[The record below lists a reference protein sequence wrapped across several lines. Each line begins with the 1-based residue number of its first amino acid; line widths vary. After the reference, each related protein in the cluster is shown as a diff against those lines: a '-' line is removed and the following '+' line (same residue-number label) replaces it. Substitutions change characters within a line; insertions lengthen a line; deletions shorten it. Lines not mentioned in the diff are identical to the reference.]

1 MPRFPIFGGSP
12 RRGRLALLALLL
24 VTALGGWAFVSLGQL
39 LYEVDPLERSDVI
52 FVLDGSYM
60 ERPAEAAHLYIEGW
74 APRIIL
80 SRRLPDNA
88 ENALQRQGLKIQTV
102 MDAQKNAMM
111 LMGVPE
117 SAIEIML
124 ATRDNTAGESAEL
137 RRLLQSRGWSRI
149 IVVTSKFHTR
159 ARRFRVQTV
168 IQRHRHQGDRPG
180 DAVMTPRTS
189 IGGGSRDDNFR
200 MGLFEAQSLLAYWLG
215 LAD

>member
-12 RRGRLALLALLL
+12 RGRLALLALL
-24 VTALGGWAFVSLGQL
+24 VVPALGVWAFVSLGQL

-60 ERPAEAAHLYIEGW
+60 ERPAEAAHLYIQGW

-102 MDAQKNAMM
+102 MDAQKHAMM

-149 IVVTSKFHTR
+149 IVVTSKFHTAR
-159 ARRFRVQTV
+159 AGFAFRRSFSGTGIKVIVQATRYDTTN
-168 IQRHRHQGDRPG
+168 IDRWWE
-180 DAVMTPRTS
+180 PR
-189 IGGGSRDDNFR
+189 RNFR
-200 MGLFEAQSLLAYWLG
+200 MGLFEVQSLLAYWLG